1 MSGYKVQEVSAAEF
15 LSLKLSTT
23 VRNKL
28 KAIFEDSNYYGVL
41 AVNDK
46 GKIKAIAL
54 EEEPE
59 EYPDNTIDIAKIRV
73 KSKAMSAKSKTAK
86 AIDLIENG
94 MTPYAAAKKLGIGH
108 SAVYTALARRKNKR
122 ICPCCKQVV
131 REGYRINRK
140 VLKEES

>member
-59 EYPDNTIDIAKIRV
+59 EYPDNTIAIAKIRV

-94 MTPYAAAKKLGIGH
+94 MTPYAAAKKLAIGH
-108 SAVYTALARRKNKR
+108 AAGYTALARRKNKR